1 MLINHNICDSFLRI
15 PLYIVVVFILHI
27 GGFTVG

>member
-1 MLINHNICDSFLRI
+1 MLINHNIYDSFLRI
-15 PLYIVVVFILHI
+15 LLYIVVVFILHI